1 MLQEF
6 ADRMCPQKGEA
17 VPMLLSA
24 LDAGGEQAAIAVA
37 ALKSYGACVDDQ
49 ARVDAFDALVN
60 SPQLNNQ
67 TVVMR

>member
-1 MLQEF
+1 
-6 ADRMCPQKGEA
+6 MCPQKGGA